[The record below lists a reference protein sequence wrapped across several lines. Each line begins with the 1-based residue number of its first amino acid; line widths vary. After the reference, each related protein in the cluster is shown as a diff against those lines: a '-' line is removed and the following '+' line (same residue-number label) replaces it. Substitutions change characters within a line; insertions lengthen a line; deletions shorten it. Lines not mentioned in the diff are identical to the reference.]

1 MIMRVLIGGGVALFF
16 VFVVII
22 PLSESRIVGEGEIRE
37 NRQLSTSALPNKDAT
52 ET

>member
-37 NRQLSTSALPNKDAT
+37 NRQLSDRKSVV
-52 ET
+52 